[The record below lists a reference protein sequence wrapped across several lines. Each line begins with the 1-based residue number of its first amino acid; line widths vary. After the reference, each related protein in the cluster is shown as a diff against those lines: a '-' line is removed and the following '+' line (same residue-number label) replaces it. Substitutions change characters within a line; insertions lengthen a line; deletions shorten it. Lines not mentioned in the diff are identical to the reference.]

1 MSFVTQVN
9 QDILDKTIDAAKSH
23 LANGGKFTAVFDLDS
38 TLFEV
43 QPRVL
48 NILHEFAA
56 NNAMR
61 AIYPDACE
69 VLSKTT
75 TLKNTYK
82 LKEQLIA
89 LGLENQVPEFYPTIF
104 HFWQSRFF
112 DHDYLKHD
120 VPYEG
125 AVEFVNELYA
135 LGATI
140 IYLTGRDVARMGRGT
155 EESLAQW
162 NFPLGERVHVA
173 LKPQKEM
180 DDAEFKRDYLMG
192 LPRENCEIWFYENE
206 PVNIELVLREVN
218 HVRVVYFDSV
228 HMEKAEPPDLSIP
241 RIRHFRRLR

>member
-1 MSFVTQVN
+1 VTQVN
-9 QDILDKTIDAAKSH
+9 QDILDQTLDAARSQ
-23 LANGGKFTAVFDLDS
+23 LDRGGIFTAVFDLDS

-48 NILHEFAA
+48 RILHEFAA
-56 NNAMR
+56 DNAMR
-61 AIYPDACE
+61 SLYPEACMILE
-69 VLSKTT
+69 RAQ

-82 LKEQLIA
+82 LKEQLLE
-89 LGLENQVPEFYPTIF
+89 LGLNNQVREFYPTIF
-104 HFWQSRFF
+104 QYWQTRFF
-112 DHDYLKHD
+112 DHDYLKYD

-125 AVEFVNELYA
+125 AIAFVSELYQ

-162 NFPLGERVHVA
+162 NFPLGKRVHLA
-173 LKPQKEM
+173 LKPDKEM
-180 DDAEFKRDYLMG
+180 DDAEFKRDYLMS
-192 LPRENCEIWFYENE
+192 LPRENSEIWFYENE

-228 HMEKAEPPDLSIP
+228 HMEKAEPPGPHIP
-241 RIRHFRRLR
+241 RIRDFRRALK